1 MDHILIL
8 KYCNFV
14 SVSLDSDTRPL
25 MIPVCT
31 AHPSPLMLRALGL
44 ESYLKLRTCKASSLV
59 QLSHLD
65 HFVFQF
71 PLLFE
76 FSIFTLHLDLDAE
89 FCGQLISLG
98 VVHIVR
104 PSQLLL
110 RRMQL
115 LMQCLHLLLQC
126 LHFCLLQ
133 CANLLHKLWV
143 AAVEVE
149 WWWLLVWLL
158 LVWLLLVVGRLL
170 VLLVVARL
178 LVLLVV
184 VRLLVLLVVDRVL
197 VLLGVSR
204 LLGVARLLVLL
215 VVARLLVLLVVDSV
229 LVLLV
234 VDRLLVVARMLVVA
248 KWCTMLLLLLASQVI
263 LLMVIARLVPLLTRL
278 APLFIRLVPL
288 AIRPITLLTM
298 VACHLA
304 GVWLCAVPCKICS

>member
-65 HFVFQF
+65 HFVFQDS
-71 PLLFE
+71 LLFE

-170 VLLVVARL
+170 V
-178 LVLLVV
+178 
-184 VRLLVLLVVDRVL
+184 
-197 VLLGVSR
+197 VSR
-204 LLGVARLLVLL
+204 LLVVARLLVLL

-229 LVLLV
+229 LV
-234 VDRLLVVARMLVVA
+234 LLVVARMLVVA

-298 VACHLA
+298 VTCHLA

>member
-1 MDHILIL
+1 
-8 KYCNFV
+8 
-14 SVSLDSDTRPL
+14 

-143 AAVEVE
+143 AAVEVG
-149 WWWLLVWLL
+149 WWW
-158 LVWLLLVVGRLL
+158 
-170 VLLVVARL
+170 
-178 LVLLVV
+178 
-184 VRLLVLLVVDRVL
+184 
-197 VLLGVSR
+197 
-204 LLGVARLLVLL
+204 
-215 VVARLLVLLVVDSV
+215 
-229 LVLLV
+229 
-234 VDRLLVVARMLVVA
+234 
-248 KWCTMLLLLLASQVI
+248 LLLLLAAKWW
-263 LLMVIARLVPLLTRL
+263 LLMLV
-278 APLFIRLVPL
+278 AK
-288 AIRPITLLTM
+288 M
-298 VACHLA
+298 VAAGMVAAGMVAAGSWQVA
-304 GVWLCAVPCKICS
+304 GVAGSCQVAGVAGSCQAAGVAGS

>member
-65 HFVFQF
+65 HFVFQDS
-71 PLLFE
+71 LLFE

-115 LMQCLHLLLQC
+115 LMQCLH
-126 LHFCLLQ
+126 FCLLQ

-170 VLLVVARL
+170 V
-178 LVLLVV
+178 
-184 VRLLVLLVVDRVL
+184 
-197 VLLGVSR
+197 VSR
-204 LLGVARLLVLL
+204 LLVVARLLVLL

-229 LVLLV
+229 LV
-234 VDRLLVVARMLVVA
+234 LLVVARMLVVA

-298 VACHLA
+298 VTCHLA
-304 GVWLCAVPCKICS
+304 GVWLYAVPCNIIM